1 MDGLRR
7 PSGLNNVSLFILA
20 KGSLGFGSLGVPS
33 TLAQR
38 PTVLFQPTMALSM
51 QQLSWDPCRIMD
63 SLILTPGPTIT
74 FGPTVTF
81 GPSWT
86 EAEATVAL
94 SLQTR

>member
-1 MDGLRR
+1 MVMDGLRR

-51 QQLSWDPCRIMD
+51 QQLSW
-63 SLILTPGPTIT
+63 
-74 FGPTVTF
+74 VK
-81 GPSWT
+81 
-86 EAEATVAL
+86 AEDHKNWHSSNTN
-94 SLQTR
+94 